1 MTFDKEAFEEQV
13 INDMREHGG
22 EISSGP
28 MAGTRLLVLTTTGAK
43 TGERRRALL
52 FFSKEGADYVIAGTA
67 SGSTRDPAWLH
78 NLEAN
83 PTTSVEVD
91 GRQFEASATIAEGT
105 EKDRLWQQHLGAQPQ
120 LAAHAEQSGRAIPM
134 VRLTPQCHRLRVAPR
149 EPACSR
155 SAWPWQPSASSEG
168 TNDDP

>member
-22 EISSGP
+22 VISSGP
-28 MAGTRLLVLTTTGAK
+28 MAGTRLLVLTTTGAR

-52 FFSKEGADYVIAGTA
+52 FFSKDGADYVIAGTA

-83 PTTSVEVD
+83 PTPSIEVD
-91 GRQFEASATIAEGT
+91 GRQFEASATIAEGA
-105 EKDRLWQQHLGAQPQ
+105 ERDRLWQQHLEVQPQ
-120 LAAHAEQSGRAIPM
+120 LAAHAEQAGRTIPI
-134 VRLTPQCHRLRVAPR
+134 VRLAPR
-149 EPACSR
+149 
-155 SAWPWQPSASSEG
+155 
-168 TNDDP
+168 